1 MQQKILVALDDSPNA
16 MRAVEQVAR
25 TYTPNIEITLYSV
38 LPQVDFGCIMDLN
51 SLNREQLD
59 LHYSLCSDMQ
69 KQKENQ
75 VEQALDEAKNLLIKS
90 GFDQKTVTVKV
101 DRKGG
106 DVAKEIINEANTGY
120 DTIVMGRR
128 GMTALKAFFIGSI
141 SQKVLHAV
149 KDKSV
154 LIVG

>member
-25 TYTPNIEITLYSV
+25 TYTPKNEITLYSV

-75 VEQALDEAKNLLIKS
+75 VERALDEAKNLLIKS
-90 GFDQKTVTVKV
+90 GFDEKTVTVKV

-106 DVAKEIINEANTGY
+106 DVAREIINEANTGY

>member
-16 MRAVEQVAR
+16 MRAVEQVAT
-25 TYTPNIEITLYSV
+25 TYTHENEITLYSV
-38 LPQVDFGCIMDLN
+38 ISQVDFGCIMDLN

-69 KQKENQ
+69 KQKKDQ
-75 VEQALDEAKNLLIKS
+75 VEQALQQAKNLLLKS
-90 GFDQKTVTVKV
+90 GFDEKTVTIKI

-106 DVAKEIINEANTGY
+106 DVAREIVNEANTGY
-120 DTIVMGRR
+120 DIIVMGRR
-128 GMTALKAFFIGSI
+128 GMTAVKEFFMGSI

-149 KDKSV
+149 KDKAV
-154 LIVG
+154 LIVS

>member
-1 MQQKILVALDDSPNA
+1 

-25 TYTPNIEITLYSV
+25 TYTPDNQITLYSV
-38 LPQVDFGCIMDLN
+38 INKVDFGCIMGLN

-59 LHYSLCSDMQ
+59 LHYS
-69 KQKENQ
+69 
-75 VEQALDEAKNLLIKS
+75 
-90 GFDQKTVTVKV
+90 F
-101 DRKGG
+101 
-106 DVAKEIINEANTGY
+106 
-120 DTIVMGRR
+120 VMGRR
-128 GMTALKAFFIGSI
+128 GMTAVKEFFIGSI

>member
-1 MQQKILVALDDSPNA
+1 MRQKILVALDDSPNA

-25 TYTPNIEITLYSV
+25 TYTIDNEITLYSV
-38 LPQVDFGCIMDLN
+38 IPRVDFGCIMDLN
-51 SLNREQLD
+51 SLNRDQLD

-69 KQKENQ
+69 KQKKDQ
-75 VEQALDEAKNLLIKS
+75 MEQALKKAKNLLLKS
-90 GFDQKTVTVKV
+90 GFDEKTVTIKV

-106 DVAKEIINEANTGY
+106 DVAREIVSEANTGY
-120 DTIVMGRR
+120 DTLVLGRR
-128 GMTALKAFFIGSI
+128 GMTAVKEFFIGSI

>member
-1 MQQKILVALDDSPNA
+1 MQQKILVALDDSPDA

-25 TYTPNIEITLYSV
+25 TFAPDNQITLYSV

-59 LHYSLCSDMQ
+59 LHYSLCNDMQ
-69 KQKENQ
+69 KRKKDQ
-75 VEQALDEAKNLLIKS
+75 VEKALQRGRNLLLKS
-90 GFDQKTVTVKV
+90 GFDEKTVTIKV
-101 DRKGG
+101 DHQAG
-106 DVAKEIINEANTGY
+106 DAARQIVNEANTGY

-128 GMTALKAFFIGSI
+128 GMSALKEFFIGSI

>member
-38 LPQVDFGCIMDLN
+38 LPQVDFGCILDLN

-69 KQKENQ
+69 KHKENQ
-75 VEQALDEAKNLLIKS
+75 VERALDEAKNLLIKS
-90 GFDQKTVTVKV
+90 GFDEKTVTVKV

-106 DVAKEIINEANTGY
+106 DVAREIINEANTGY